1 MWAVYGWGFVAHI
14 LSARI
19 VKYIPPSR
27 LTPSPIMPCPS
38 LPLECSLA
46 IFSYVSSPAT
56 FGALAQASRQF
67 RGLVIPIL
75 YRNISLF
82 TESALRRYCKSI
94 KNDSKLALLVKSFSI
109 TSSATPQNV
118 SSDHHGFLLGIH
130 EALKCMSSLTDLS
143 ICLVE
148 EPPYQQRHWIFEGT
162 TFQLRCLELRMDYDS
177 GLIDFLTH
185 QPSIESLTLLGAV
198 PDHLT
203 SMRLHLPPDV
213 LPNLTHF
220 HGHYT
225 QVLALV
231 PHRPVRSVHVT
242 QVDDTGQFEDS
253 DVFVCLKDAVE
264 TMAESTGP
272 LESITFDDEDTDY
285 GLLEVVLFNLPYLK
299 VVTLFVSPHGQSWLR
314 YTTPHWFALVRDKV
328 PGQLAKLQSLNITR
342 DRYAIPG
349 FLPQV
354 TTLGVS
360 PTFVPRTTFHAA
372 PYTSPPPFEY
382 PNQSPGHAMI
392 ENLWRHGVPA

>member
-148 EPPYQQRHWIFEGT
+148 EPPYQQRHWCVYSFSRPVGLLSNQKTHFNFNSYTPPPCHSRIFEGT

-314 YTTPHWFALVRDKV
+314 YTNPYWFALVRDKV
-328 PGQLAKLQSLNITR
+328 PDTPSL
-342 DRYAIPG
+342 D
-349 FLPQV
+349 F
-354 TTLGVS
+354 S
-360 PTFVPRTTFHAA
+360 PK
-372 PYTSPPPFEY
+372 
-382 PNQSPGHAMI
+382 
-392 ENLWRHGVPA
+392 